1 MPVPD
6 ILKPLKLQTISIVM
20 VKIISQI
27 SSDIG
32 IDNKHR
38 PLEYKNEKKFIFK
51 LQATKTKTYFHFTP
65 NVNSVSKL
73 LARTTIFHLRLSHE
87 TFHQAPSENK

>member
-6 ILKPLKLQTISIVM
+6 ILKPIKLQTISIVM

-38 PLEYKNEKKFIFK
+38 PLEYKNEKISF
-51 LQATKTKTYFHFTP
+51 
-65 NVNSVSKL
+65 SSSKL
-73 LARTTIFHLRLSHE
+73 RKIKHTSTSPQ
-87 TFHQAPSENK
+87 T